1 VPIPYSPILE
11 GHVFPDRKRIIAGVR
26 EVLEGRRSAEA
37 A

>member
-11 GHVFPDRKRIIAGVR
+11 GHVFPDRRRIMAGVR
-26 EVLEGRRSAEA
+26 EVLEGRRPAVA